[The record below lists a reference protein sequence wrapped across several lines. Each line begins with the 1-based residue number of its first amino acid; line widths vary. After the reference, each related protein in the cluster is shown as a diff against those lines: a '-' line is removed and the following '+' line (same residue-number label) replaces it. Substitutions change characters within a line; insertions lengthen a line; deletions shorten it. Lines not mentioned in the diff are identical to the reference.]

1 MHLQTQARALMMQKM
16 QLVELNHQQLS
27 WVNLKEAINRKMLH
41 LVQELMKLVLEDL
54 VLNTQLVRNVQIM
67 RKIKILALVLT
78 LPTSLQRRLVQE
90 QPNSTSHQETA
101 RN

>member
-1 MHLQTQARALMMQKM
+1 MHHKTQVLVLMMQKM
-16 QLVELNHQQLS
+16 QLVEQSRQQLS
-27 WVNLKEAINRKMLH
+27 WVNLKEVTNQEMLL

-54 VLNTQLVRNVQIM
+54 DLNIQLVRNVQITQ
-67 RKIKILALVLT
+67 KIKIPALVLT

-90 QPNSTSHQETA
+90 QPNSTFHQETA